1 MLKRKLYQ
9 SIILCGFLVIMLFG
23 SHFANSET
31 TQDDQCWGILRDT
44 YTYIHDFDYYNYEKE
59 DPLTK
64 ISEEITFWD
73 VKSEVNN
80 ISFRTDLAEIF
91 LGMVNCE
98 SEECYDEY
106 RDAWEYDSVTDSFEV
121 TYSYD
126 NVSQKLGFIDPLDNE
141 SNFLGFNADIPLD
154 PVKLGIYLF
163 NYWGGL
169 GFTFLPVSHVNFS
182 FITGFQI
189 YEQAYTDFEINFK
202 DTFKFKR
209 KNFEGYSYEFSYT
222 YEDQIYEGLN
232 FKQELDTKFSYNI
245 QGVLYQFYHHDKYF
259 EGSSSSYKLKRE
271 SFLDYSIETYD
282 ESLVIASF
290 SVIYGLSGIL
300 VFAIVVIGKKR
311 KK

>member
-169 GFTFLPVSHVNFS
+169 GFTFLPVSFLKGVIHQRAQNLLELPYFLAAPNLAGLRVCPFS
-182 FITGFQI
+182 FVQGRP
-189 YEQAYTDFEINFK
+189 EK
-202 DTFKFKR
+202 SKR
-209 KNFEGYSYEFSYT
+209 IEFVGSIRQRY
-222 YEDQIYEGLN
+222 LN
-232 FKQELDTKFSYNI
+232 FNCCL
-245 QGVLYQFYHHDKYF
+245 
-259 EGSSSSYKLKRE
+259 
-271 SFLDYSIETYD
+271 
-282 ESLVIASF
+282 
-290 SVIYGLSGIL
+290 
-300 VFAIVVIGKKR
+300 
-311 KK
+311 